1 MLQLE
6 LQVLDKNGNVLET
19 IYPVINNLAPQKA
32 GWTQEVSLQSGLN
45 RVSSFEVSR
54 FNLNRQTAPHSYT
67 TYESIAY
74 MAAPILKRR
83 ISKFR
88 LKNIEKKGEL

>member
-32 GWTQEVSLQSGLN
+32 GWTQEVSLQLSLI
-45 RVSSFEVSR
+45 
-54 FNLNRQTAPHSYT
+54 H
-67 TYESIAY
+67 
-74 MAAPILKRR
+74 
-83 ISKFR
+83 ISQPGGR
-88 LKNIEKKGEL
+88 LADR